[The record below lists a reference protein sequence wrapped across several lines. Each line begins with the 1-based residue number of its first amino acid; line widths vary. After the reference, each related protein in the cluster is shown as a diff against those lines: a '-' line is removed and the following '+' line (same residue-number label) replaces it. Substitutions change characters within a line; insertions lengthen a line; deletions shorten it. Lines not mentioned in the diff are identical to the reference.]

1 MAGSSELVARA
12 VVEFIRAMVDEG
24 AVDLDDVMMPEECFW
39 AVQDVAPR
47 PDALALAA
55 CPQAP
60 PVTAM
65 EVLRVFDGEP
75 FLLSEVRVIGNS
87 DRDDKWGWFALH
99 FGWIRNKD
107 FVAED
112 VNAHVSLNYVKK
124 RAAGRLDEVFTQTR

>member
-1 MAGSSELVARA
+1 
-12 VVEFIRAMVDEG
+12 MVDEG
-24 AVDLDDVMMPEECFW
+24 AVDLDNVMMPEACFW

-47 PDALALAA
+47 RRPALALAA

-99 FGWIRNKD
+99 VGWIRNKD